1 MKSNYSSWDLK
12 LLTNSQFQKL
22 NQTAKFKYLVHFGHL
37 ASSTHNT
44 QPWAF
49 KQVDDSIQIYLDNSR
64 VLPASDIIGRQACVS
79 IGCAVGNIIVAAKSY
94 GYFSSLKWEINGDI
108 IPSQKYVLVS
118 TIKLGKSKIDKV
130 SLKYLPTILARRI
143 ERRRHDVSKDFPVS
157 FYKSLNQILSSQN
170 EIDSRIWHRG
180 DPRIHL
186 VAELQSQADT
196 YVANS
201 AKFSKELADW
211 LLPNNTKQF
220 LGMPGSTFNLT
231 DTQTDEVI
239 EGLAN
244 KSKMHADSLAGFSS
258 SGKKGIESAAIIAML
273 TVSKQTIKNWVGVG
287 IVLSNVQNLVE
298 LHRGGLA
305 LHAGLAEVT
314 LVRMSLSAM
323 GMTTSQPVILFRA
336 GIRDESTAR
345 LPHAPRL
352 PIDQVLL

>member
-1 MKSNYSSWDLK
+1 MQSNYASWDLK
-12 LLTNSQFQKL
+12 ILTHSQFHKL
-22 NQTAKFKYLVHFGHL
+22 NQTDKFRYLVHFGHL

-49 KQVDDSIQIYLDNSR
+49 KQKGNAIEIYLDNSR

-79 IGCAVGNIIVAAKSY
+79 IGCSIGNIITAAKSY
-94 GYFSSLKWEINGDI
+94 GYFTSLKWEINGDK
-108 IPSQKYVLVS
+108 IPSQKYVLVA
-118 TIKLGKSKIDKV
+118 TINLGKSKIDKV
-130 SLKYLPTILARRI
+130 SLKYLPAILTRRI
-143 ERRRHDVSKDFPVS
+143 ERRRHDSSLDFSPN
-157 FYKSLNQILSSQN
+157 FYNSLNKILSSQQD
-170 EIDSRIWHRG
+170 ISSKVWHRG
-180 DPRIHL
+180 DPRIRL

-211 LLPNNTKQF
+211 LLPNTTKKY

-231 DTQTDEVI
+231 VNQTKEVI
-239 EGLAN
+239 EGLSN

-258 SGKKGIESAAIIAML
+258 TGKKGIESAAIVTML
-273 TVSKQTIKNWVGVG
+273 TVSKQSIKNWVSVG
-287 IVLSNVQNLVE
+287 MVLSEVQNLVE
-298 LHRGGLA
+298 LHGGGLA
-305 LHAGLAEVT
+305 VHAGLAEVT

-352 PIDQVLL
+352 PLDQVLL

>member
-1 MKSNYSSWDLK
+1 MPAI
-12 LLTNSQFQKL
+12 LT
-22 NQTAKFKYLVHFGHL
+22 
-37 ASSTHNT
+37 
-44 QPWAF
+44 
-49 KQVDDSIQIYLDNSR
+49 
-64 VLPASDIIGRQACVS
+64 
-79 IGCAVGNIIVAAKSY
+79 
-94 GYFSSLKWEINGDI
+94 
-108 IPSQKYVLVS
+108 
-118 TIKLGKSKIDKV
+118 
-130 SLKYLPTILARRI
+130 RRI
-143 ERRRHDVSKDFPVS
+143 ERRRHDVSKDFSVS

-211 LLPNNTKQF
+211 LLPNKTKKF

-244 KSKMHADSLAGFSS
+244 KSKMHADSLARFSS

-273 TVSKQTIKNWVGVG
+273 TVSKQSIKNWVSVG

-298 LHRGGLA
+298 MHGGGLA
-305 LHAGLAEVT
+305 VHAGLAEVT

-323 GMTTSQPVILFRA
+323 GMTMTQPVILFRA
-336 GIRDESTAR
+336 GIRDQATPR
-345 LPHAPRL
+345 LPQAPRL
-352 PIDQVLL
+352 PLDQVLL